1 MTAIDL
7 QADTMQLLQQ
17 FDKTDTSL
25 WKRILDAIAAIYQDE
40 ARQQAKK
47 REEQKAQIRRMV
59 GVLEESATDDWKQAK
74 EAYLTE
80 KYVQQWECLSIR
92 MSFLTSSTNIT
103 IVPIGEVAVDRAL
116 ALKANDFEDALQFF
130 SAFQA
135 NSDFLLTRNVK
146 DYDFASMP
154 VLTPSD
160 FLKSCFPNK

>member
-59 GVLEESATDDWKQAK
+59 GGLEEGATDDWKQAK

-80 KYVQQWECLSIR
+80 KYVQQ
-92 MSFLTSSTNIT
+92 
-103 IVPIGEVAVDRAL
+103 
-116 ALKANDFEDALQFF
+116 
-130 SAFQA
+130 
-135 NSDFLLTRNVK
+135 
-146 DYDFASMP
+146 
-154 VLTPSD
+154 
-160 FLKSCFPNK
+160 